1 MEEALQSG
9 MKCGWKKRMAAGR
22 PDRRVTLPEVLQSGP
37 AEALNRQKEKSGGSN
52 IYEGTAG
59 NH

>member
-1 MEEALQSG
+1 MRSR